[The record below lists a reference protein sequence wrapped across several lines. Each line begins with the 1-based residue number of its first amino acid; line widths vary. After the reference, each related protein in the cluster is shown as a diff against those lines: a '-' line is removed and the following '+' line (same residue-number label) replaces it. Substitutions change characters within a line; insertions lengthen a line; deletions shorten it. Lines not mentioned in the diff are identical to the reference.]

1 MKLTRLADYA
11 VRAIIHLAAKEAGD
25 LATTA
30 EIAEKQSIPQSF
42 LAKVMQALTRAGVVR
57 AHRGKT
63 GGFSLMD
70 RAEDVTIRRIIEA
83 VEGPIILNRCL
94 TREGECDRDVF
105 CGAHPVWREA
115 QEALVKV
122 LESYSAA
129 DMAKKQLANLKRGS
143 H

>member
-11 VRAIIHLAAKEAGD
+11 VRAVIHLATKDVGE

-30 EIAEKQSIPQSF
+30 EIAEKQAIPQSF
-42 LAKVMQALTRAGVVR
+42 LAKVMQALSRAGIVI

-70 RAEDVTIRRIIEA
+70 RAENVTIRQIVEA

-94 TREGECDRDVF
+94 SWQGECDRDVF
-105 CGAHPVWREA
+105 CGAHPIWREA

-122 LESYSAA
+122 LDSYSAA
-129 DMAKKQLANLKRGS
+129 DMAEKQLANLKRPS
-143 H
+143 P

>member
-11 VRAIIHLAAKEAGD
+11 VRAVIHLATKDEKE
-25 LATTA
+25 LATIA
-30 EIAEKQSIPQSF
+30 EIAESQAIPQSF
-42 LAKVMQALTRAGVVR
+42 LAKVMQALSRAGIVR

-63 GGFSLMD
+63 GGFSLME
-70 RAEDVTIRRIIEA
+70 RAEHITVRNIVEA

-94 TREGECDRDVF
+94 ARQGECERDVF

-122 LESYSAA
+122 LDSYSAA
-129 DMAKKQLANLKRGS
+129 DMAGKQLDNLERGS
-143 H
+143 P